1 MLLPSIV
8 RLFYY
13 ARSWDMLGFGMF
25 FPQLTT
31 WSAMSWRLL
40 LAFSCGM
47 PLGLQG
53 GAVAPQPAREEEK
66 SLEFLQARFREIRQ
80 ELGRLAFE
88 NIEEGLGSV
97 GFESANHL
105 DPDHSEWVQVDWGV
119 PARIDEVVLVPLLW
133 QLESADYGAGGFPLE
148 FRVVAGGGVGGEETV
163 LASFREGDGHLPRS
177 APLVIACDTNAT
189 WVRIEV
195 SRLSKRIQD
204 DCYNLQLSE
213 VLVFS
218 GGKNVALNATVTSSS
233 VCEEPSR
240 RSKRALTDGYMPY
253 GMHTAGGQSS
263 LPFIAWRESEEPLS
277 FDIDLGESL
286 PIHQINLLAIDSRRT
301 APRDIA
307 GDHGIPDHLVIQGAN
322 REDFSDA
329 VVLVDRLKKGSLDS
343 GPMLMLP
350 FPETRCRYVRLVSLR
365 NHDSKPIFGFA
376 EIEILSDSRNVAL
389 GKPLRVAGA
398 ERSRR
403 SESATDGLN
412 LLGRVLPLQQW
423 VGELARRH
431 DLEREL
437 PRVAREI
444 QSHYARQKTQL
455 VILGWLVGLAL
466 GGGLFAALLL
476 QIGKM
481 RQIAN
486 LRERFAADL
495 HDELGANLYSIS
507 VLAGLARE
515 DLHSP
520 EELEN
525 TLDEIKSLVASTGVA
540 ARYCIDKQTNPLEHD
555 LPEEMRNLSRRILA
569 DIQWDLEFVGE
580 EHLRGLH
587 RTFTDDLFLF
597 YKECLVNISRHSMA
611 TRVEVLLQA
620 DLKSI
625 TLQVVDNGRG
635 LGDSTPKSLK
645 RRARLLRGRMA
656 VHQGASSG
664 STITLTLRRP
674 RATIFS
680 RILQPRKPTP

>member
-1 MLLPSIV
+1 
-8 RLFYY
+8 
-13 ARSWDMLGFGMF
+13 MF
-25 FPQLTT
+25 FPRLSG
-31 WSAMSWRLL
+31 WAAMSWRLFV
-40 LAFSCGM
+40 ACSCGM

-53 GAVAPQPAREEEK
+53 GAVGPERVAEEGK
-66 SLEFLQARFREIRQ
+66 SLEFLQARSREIRQ
-80 ELGRLAFE
+80 ELGGLAFE

-97 GFESANHL
+97 GFESANHH

-177 APLVIACDTNAT
+177 APLVIPCDTTAS

-204 DCYNLQLSE
+204 DFYNLQLSE
-213 VLVFS
+213 VLAFS
-218 GGKNVALNATVTSSS
+218 GGKNVALNATVTASSL
-233 VCEEPSR
+233 CEEPSR
-240 RSKRALTDGYMPY
+240 RSRMALTDGYMPY
-253 GMHTAGGQSS
+253 GMHAAEGGSS
-263 LPFIAWRESEEPLS
+263 LPFIAWKKSEEPLS

-286 PIHQINLLAIDSRRT
+286 PIHQINLLPIDSRRT

-307 GDHGIPDHLVIQGAN
+307 GDHGIPDHLVIEGAN

-329 VVLVDRLKKGSLDS
+329 VVLVDRHKKGSLDS
-343 GPMLMLP
+343 GPMLLLP
-350 FPETRCRYVRLVSLR
+350 FPETRCRYVRLVSLK
-365 NHDSKPIFGFA
+365 NQDSKPIIGFA

-398 ERSRR
+398 EVIRR

-431 DLEREL
+431 DLEGEL
-437 PRVAREI
+437 PRVTRAI
-444 QSHYARQKTQL
+444 QSYYSRQKNQL
-455 VILGWLVGLAL
+455 VLLGWLAGLAL

-476 QIGKM
+476 QIVKM
-481 RQIAN
+481 RQIAT

-495 HDELGANLYSIS
+495 HDELGANLHSIS

-515 DLHSP
+515 DIHSP
-520 EELEN
+520 KELEN
-525 TLDEIKSLVASTGVA
+525 TLDEIKSLVVSTGVA

-555 LPEEMRNLSRRILA
+555 LAEEMKNLSRRILA

-625 TLQVVDNGRG
+625 TLKVADNGRG

-645 RRARLLRGRMA
+645 RRARLLGGRMA

-674 RATIFS
+674 RAPIFS
-680 RILQPRKPTP
+680 RILQPRKPSP

>member
-1 MLLPSIV
+1 
-8 RLFYY
+8 
-13 ARSWDMLGFGMF
+13 MF
-25 FPQLTT
+25 FPRLSG
-31 WSAMSWRLL
+31 WAAMSWRLFV
-40 LAFSCGM
+40 ACSCGM

-53 GAVAPQPAREEEK
+53 GAVGPERVAEEGK

-80 ELGRLAFE
+80 ELGGLAFE

-97 GFESANHL
+97 GFESANYHN
-105 DPDHSEWVQVDWGV
+105 PDHSEWVQVDWGE

-177 APLVIACDTNAT
+177 APLVIPCDTTAS

-204 DCYNLQLSE
+204 DFYNLQLSE
-213 VLVFS
+213 VLAFS
-218 GGKNVALNATVTSSS
+218 GGKNVALNATVTASSL
-233 VCEEPSR
+233 CEEPSR
-240 RSKRALTDGYMPY
+240 RSRMALTDGYMPY
-253 GMHTAGGQSS
+253 GMHAAEGGSS

-277 FDIDLGESL
+277 LDIDLGESL
-286 PIHQINLLAIDSRRT
+286 PIHQINLLPIDSRRT

-307 GDHGIPDHLVIQGAN
+307 GDHGIPDRLVIEGAN

-329 VVLVDRLKKGSLDS
+329 VVLVDRHKKGSLDS
-343 GPMLMLP
+343 GPMLLLP
-350 FPETRCRYVRLVSLR
+350 FPETRCRYVRLVSLK
-365 NHDSKPIFGFA
+365 NHDSKPIIGFA

-398 ERSRR
+398 EVIRR

-437 PRVAREI
+437 PRVTRAI
-444 QSHYARQKTQL
+444 QSYYSRQKNQL
-455 VILGWLVGLAL
+455 VILGWLAGLAL
-466 GGGLFAALLL
+466 GAGLFAALLL

-481 RQIAN
+481 RQIAA

-495 HDELGANLYSIS
+495 HDELGANLHSINM
-507 VLAGLARE
+507 LAGMASE
-515 DLHSP
+515 DKHAP
-520 EELEN
+520 KELDK
-525 TLDEIKSLVASTGVA
+525 LLKEIKDLVESTAVA
-540 ARYCIDKQTNPLEHD
+540 ARYCIEKQTTQLGQK
-555 LPEEMRNLSRRILA
+555 LPEDMKNISSRILA
-569 DIQWDLEFVGE
+569 DIEWSLEVVGD
-580 EHLRGLH
+580 EHLSGLRG
-587 RTFTDDLFLF
+587 TFLNDLFLF

-611 TRVEVLLQA
+611 TRVRATLRADAKTIELL
-620 DLKSI
+620 
-625 TLQVVDNGRG
+625 VEDNGRG
-635 LGDSTPKSLK
+635 LNGSTPKSLK
-645 RRARLLRGRMA
+645 RRARLLGAKLTFSQGEA
-656 VHQGASSG
+656 VGAAIRLQLG
-664 STITLTLRRP
+664 RP
-674 RATIFS
+674 RASLFS
-680 RILQPRKPTP
+680 KIQNQFKTSS